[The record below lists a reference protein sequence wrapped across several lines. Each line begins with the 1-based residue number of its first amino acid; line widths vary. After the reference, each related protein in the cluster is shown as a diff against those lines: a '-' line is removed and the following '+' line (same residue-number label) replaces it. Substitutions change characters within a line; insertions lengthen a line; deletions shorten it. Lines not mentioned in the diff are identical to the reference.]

1 MVNMSRQ
8 QRGQRIRTEKEV
20 TGFGIWEAPGVSK
33 WQQLQETGRDKR
45 QVYEKELVR

>member
-1 MVNMSRQ
+1 MSRQ

-33 WQQLQETGRDKR
+33 
-45 QVYEKELVR
+45 